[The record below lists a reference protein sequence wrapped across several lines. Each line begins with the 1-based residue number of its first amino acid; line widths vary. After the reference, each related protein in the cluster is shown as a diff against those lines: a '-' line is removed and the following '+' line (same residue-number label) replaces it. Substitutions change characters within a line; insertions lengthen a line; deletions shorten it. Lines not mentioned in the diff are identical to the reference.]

1 MAEFR
6 SRADNSSLHVLG
18 SSPSIEYNLRAKSAL
33 QDLPFPHRE
42 KVQSAIRDLGRTDQ
56 PLREI
61 DEEGSIWLLEAP
73 PRYYVYLRIHGNHVT
88 VLDVMPQSRLREM
101 GFASQSESSSS
112 SRWTEE

>member
-1 MAEFR
+1 MAEFS
-6 SRADNSSLHVLG
+6 SRADNSSLHVFG

-61 DEEGSIWLLEAP
+61 DEERSIWLLEAP
-73 PRYYVYLRIHGNHVT
+73 PRYYVYLRINGSRVT
-88 VLDVMPQSRLREM
+88 VLDVIPESRIREM
-101 GFASQSESSSS
+101 GFEAQS
-112 SRWTEE
+112 